1 MRRYPRPMRSLRPP
15 PVPTAPSAAR
25 PSPIVRIAAA
35 AAPLRQQVVSAVR
48 DAVAEGRYLPGE
60 RLVER
65 ELCELMGV
73 SRTCLREAL
82 RELEND
88 GIVTS
93 VPNRG
98 VVVSTIGLR
107 DAREIYE
114 MRAMLE
120 GLLAERFA
128 RLASSAHLAALEQA
142 VEALAEAYDSGSGL
156 LEAKRAFYEALMGGA
171 DHDLAA
177 SMLRSIQLRASQ
189 LRNMTLSDPDRARHS
204 IAEIRQLLKAVK
216 KRDPVAAQAA
226 AHRHV
231 QNAGALA
238 LRLLERAAPQAASG
252 G

>member
-1 MRRYPRPMRSLRPP
+1 M
-15 PVPTAPSAAR
+15 PTAPPAAR
-25 PSPIVRIAAA
+25 TSPVLRIAAA

-98 VVVSTIGLR
+98 VIVSTIGLR

-128 RLASSAHLAALEQA
+128 RMASSAQLTALEQA
-142 VEALAEAYDSGSGL
+142 VD
-156 LEAKRAFYEALMGGA
+156 A
-171 DHDLAA
+171 DRK
-177 SMLRSIQLRASQ
+177 S
-189 LRNMTLSDPDRARHS
+189 
-204 IAEIRQLLKAVK
+204 V
-216 KRDPVAAQAA
+216 V
-226 AHRHV
+226 
-231 QNAGALA
+231 
-238 LRLLERAAPQAASG
+238 
-252 G
+252 